1 MMKLKKMTASE
12 ELRISIALLEQ
23 KRVEEKAVLKEQ
35 FSVVAE
41 NLRPV
46 NILKRT
52 IHEIAGSFDFKN
64 QLIHT
69 GAGLLAGYFTRKVVV
84 RSSSNPFLKLAG
96 VALQYGVTNY
106 ISNNSEVLGNK
117 VVSFFK
123 TLTES
128 KSEHS
133 T

>member
-1 MMKLKKMTASE
+1 MTRLMKRSPGE
-12 ELRISIALLEQ
+12 ELKIAIALLEQ
-23 KRVEEKAVLKEQ
+23 KRVEEKAILKEQ
-35 FSVVAE
+35 FSLVAE

-69 GAGLLAGYFTRKVVV
+69 GAGLLAGYFTRKIVV

-106 ISNNSEVLGNK
+106 ISQNSDAVSNK
-117 VVSFFK
+117 VLALFK
-123 TLTES
+123 KLTT
-128 KSEHS
+128 KPV
-133 T
+133 

>member
-1 MMKLKKMTASE
+1 MTRLMKRSPGE
-12 ELRISIALLEQ
+12 ELKIAIALLEQ

-35 FSVVAE
+35 FSLVAE

-69 GAGLLAGYFTRKVVV
+69 GAGLLAGYFTRKIVV

-106 ISNNSEVLGNK
+106 ISQNSDAVSNK
-117 VVSFFK
+117 VLALFK
-123 TLTES
+123 KFTT
-128 KSEHS
+128 KPV
-133 T
+133 

>member
-1 MMKLKKMTASE
+1 MTRLMKRSPGE
-12 ELRISIALLEQ
+12 ELKIAIALLEQ

-35 FSVVAE
+35 FSLVAE

-69 GAGLLAGYFTRKVVV
+69 GAGLLAGYFTRKIVV

-106 ISNNSEVLGNK
+106 ISQNSDAVSNK
-117 VVSFFK
+117 VLALFK
-123 TLTES
+123 KLTT
-128 KSEHS
+128 KPV
-133 T
+133 

>member
-1 MMKLKKMTASE
+1 MMKTKKKMASE
-12 ELRISIALLEQ
+12 ELKIAIVLLEQ
-23 KRVEEKAVLKEQ
+23 KRSEEKAVLKEQ

-64 QLIHT
+64 QLVHT
-69 GAGLLAGYFTRKVVV
+69 GAGLLAGYFTRKAMV
-84 RSSSNPFLKLAG
+84 RSSSNPFIRLAG

-106 ISNNSEVLGNK
+106 ISQNSDVLGNK

-123 TLTES
+123 KLTNS
-128 KSEHS
+128 
-133 T
+133 